1 MTELESHEV
10 VELHFN
16 QNAGTNSNYEYIH
29 VEEMQCDSENTY
41 VIMECVVVVDVEVS
55 LVDEDV
61 VDVEVMYVVAVEVP
75 VVVLAVEVPLGVV
88 EVPPIV
94 DVCEVCLVVA
104 LVSDYFPFKF
114 EKVERLNLH
123 IYF

>member
-1 MTELESHEV
+1 
-10 VELHFN
+10 
-16 QNAGTNSNYEYIH
+16 
-29 VEEMQCDSENTY
+29 
-41 VIMECVVVVDVEVS
+41 MECVVVVDVEVS